1 MCAGGEI
8 LTTRPLGKLIAGDG
22 VGGAMNTVL
31 VFFYFFI
38 FL

>member
-8 LTTRPLGKLIAGDG
+8 LTTRPLGKLIAGGG

-31 VFFYFFI
+31 VFYFILI
-38 FL
+38 FF